1 MSLNSP
7 GVADL
12 IIDYCISP
20 ERFKQILK
28 IKKLKYEIF
37 STMSQGLRLC
47 GNNIKNN
54 PVKFWGLCKMSE
66 NSFQVCMSLFHLF

>member
-28 IKKLKYEIF
+28 NKE
-37 STMSQGLRLC
+37 
-47 GNNIKNN
+47 IKNMKYL
-54 PVKFWGLCKMSE
+54 VQCRKGFGFAE
-66 NSFQVCMSLFHLF
+66 TI